1 MQERM
6 IKSEETKK
14 KKKNELFGY
23 KSSLLIFEL

>member
-6 IKSEETKK
+6 IKSEETK